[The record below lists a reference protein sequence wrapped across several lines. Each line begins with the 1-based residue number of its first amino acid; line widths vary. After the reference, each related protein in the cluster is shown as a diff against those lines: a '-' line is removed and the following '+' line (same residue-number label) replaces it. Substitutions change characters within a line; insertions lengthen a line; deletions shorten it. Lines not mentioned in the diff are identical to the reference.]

1 MVVQF
6 SVESV
11 GAIIKYRPLEKIKQD
26 IVCHILSLGVKS
38 TMSHEIGG
46 KSSVSL
52 HTRLTRDCSK
62 TRSVSEECLL
72 ITDPL

>member
-1 MVVQF
+1 MMESLLVVAQF
-6 SVESV
+6 SVESA
-11 GAIIKYRPLEKIKQD
+11 GSIIKYRPLEKIKQD

-52 HTRLTRDCSK
+52 RTQADSRML
-62 TRSVSEECLL
+62 
-72 ITDPL
+72 